1 MNQKG
6 AFCSPAIKEQATKI
20 MKKKN
25 CTSKILRRILKNIH
39 YLLSRTSVCWKGF
52 LSFKMFSHGEA
63 TFKRNAKAGFCSRP
77 QRTTWHEIDRPM
89 ICPERLCDGSFCDR
103 RRPGKHWTDEL
114 PVLPANLC
122 RLGHAANSG
131 IGRLTAK
138 FSTVFL
144 SYSCRDI
151 IALHRATWDA
161 GTRACR
167 GVKSRPL
174 P

>member
-25 CTSKILRRILKNIH
+25 CTSKILRRILKNT

-63 TFKRNAKAGFCSRP
+63 TFKRDVKAGFCSRP

-122 RLGHAANSG
+122 RLGH
-131 IGRLTAK
+131 
-138 FSTVFL
+138 
-144 SYSCRDI
+144 
-151 IALHRATWDA
+151 
-161 GTRACR
+161 
-167 GVKSRPL
+167 
-174 P
+174 